1 MRENSGRLLQLSYAA
16 PGLIAAC
23 AGFFGLARRRRKETA

>member
-16 PGLIAAC
+16 FLAYPAKNC
-23 AGFFGLARRRRKETA
+23 ALPLPN